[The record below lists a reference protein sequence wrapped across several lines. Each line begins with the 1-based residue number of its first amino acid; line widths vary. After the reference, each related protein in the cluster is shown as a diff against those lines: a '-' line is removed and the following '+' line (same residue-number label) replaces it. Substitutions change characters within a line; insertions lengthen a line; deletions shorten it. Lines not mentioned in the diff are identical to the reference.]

1 MEHTPTHDLHG
12 LTHNQYAYLEALL
25 ANMSTTYWVSNSTSK
40 HRPNRGKP
48 AAIVTEIPAHS
59 KPLHAEN
66 ILTILEASTPIE
78 WGVAKQS
85 AYLTYPDGDYRYSI
99 MLNDW
104 HVRRSERLATSGT
117 THREYLPDGD
127 VLFIRF
133 CVPNLTEVLETKYAG
148 TLFLEAYKTIAYLYS
163 NALFSG
169 NVPKVGED
177 IPALEDI
184 LSMLEGYGE
193 YNTITYTNDGDT
205 TPSEEAPKQYSG
217 ESGVELSYDTSDSE
231 KYTIRYAVGV
241 FGINSTV
248 VFTPIAFLFVAIWLL
263 FGNQIAGWT
272 ALGLFLLSGILA
284 TTGFF
289 LLTEEEFDE
298 LMEGEKT
305 KNIEDNRPD

>member
-1 MEHTPTHDLHG
+1 MEHIPTTDLHG

-25 ANMSTTYWVSNSTSK
+25 ANMSTTYWASNSTSK

-48 AAIVTEIPAHS
+48 AAIVTANPTHS

-66 ILTILEASTPIE
+66 ILTMLEASTPIK

-85 AYLTYPDGDYRYSI
+85 AYLTYPGGDYRYSI

-104 HVRRSERLATSGT
+104 HVRKSERLATSGT
-117 THREYLPDGD
+117 THREYQSDGD

-133 CVPNLTEVLETKYAG
+133 CVPNHTEVLETKYAG

-177 IPALEDI
+177 IPTLEDI

-205 TPSEEAPKQYSG
+205 TPNEETPKQYSG
-217 ESGVELSYDTSDSE
+217 ESGVELAYDNTSSE
-231 KYTIRYAVGV
+231 GKYSLRYIAGV
-241 FGINSTV
+241 TCYYFSVLATL
-248 VFTPIAFLFVAIWLL
+248 FFLASFVAVFFMRGYTWLL
-263 FGNQIAGWT
+263 TGGFGM
-272 ALGLFLLSGILA
+272 LSFIFIYS
-284 TTGFF
+284 TET
-289 LLTEEEFDE
+289 LLTEEEIKK
-298 LMEGEKT
+298 L
-305 KNIEDNRPD
+305 

>member
-1 MEHTPTHDLHG
+1 MEHTPTPDLHG

-25 ANMSTTYWVSNSTSK
+25 VNMSTTYWVSNSTSK

-48 AAIVTEIPAHS
+48 AAIVTVIPTHS

-66 ILTILEASTPIE
+66 ILTMLEASTPIE
-78 WGVAKQS
+78 WGVAKQG
-85 AYLTYPDGDYRYSI
+85 AYLTYPGGDYRYSI

-104 HVRRSERLATSGT
+104 HVRKSERLATSGT

-177 IPALEDI
+177 IPTLEDI

-205 TPSEEAPKQYSG
+205 STSEEAPKQYSG
-217 ESGVELSYDTSDSE
+217 ESGVELSYDTSDGE
-231 KYTIRYAVGV
+231 KKTIRYVVGA
-241 FGINSTV
+241 FGINSAVAT
-248 VFTPIAFLFVAIWLL
+248 FLIALASGAIWVI
-263 FGNQIAGWT
+263 FGNQFAGWT
-272 ALGLFLLSGILA
+272 ALCSFFLAGIL
-284 TTGFF
+284 TMTCII
-289 LLTEEEFDE
+289 LLKEEELDE
-298 LMEGEKT
+298 ILKGEKAN
-305 KNIEDNRPD
+305 KQEDD

>member
-1 MEHTPTHDLHG
+1 MEHAPTPDLHG

-40 HRPNRGKP
+40 HHPNRGKP

-177 IPALEDI
+177 IPTLEDI

-205 TPSEEAPKQYSG
+205 TPNEETPKQYSG
-217 ESGVELSYDTSDSE
+217 ESGVELSYDTSDGE
-231 KYTIRYAVGV
+231 KKTIRYVVGA
-241 FGINSTV
+241 FGINSAVAT
-248 VFTPIAFLFVAIWLL
+248 FLIALASGAIWVI
-263 FGNQIAGWT
+263 FGNQFAGWT
-272 ALGLFLLSGILA
+272 ALCSFFLAGIL
-284 TTGFF
+284 TMTCII
-289 LLTEEEFDE
+289 LLKEEELDE
-298 LMEGEKT
+298 ILKGEKAN
-305 KNIEDNRPD
+305 KQEGN

>member
-48 AAIVTEIPAHS
+48 AAIVTANPDHS

-66 ILTILEASTPIE
+66 LLTMLEASTPIE

-85 AYLTYPDGDYRYSI
+85 AYLTYPGGDYRYSI

-104 HVRRSERLATSGT
+104 HVRKSERLATSGT

-133 CVPNLTEVLETKYAG
+133 CVPNHTEVLETKYAG

-177 IPALEDI
+177 IPTLEDI

-205 TPSEEAPKQYSG
+205 TPNEETPKQYSG
-217 ESGVELSYDTSDSE
+217 ESGVELSYDTSDN
-231 KYTIRYAVGV
+231 KKNTIRYVVGA
-241 FGINSTV
+241 FGVGSIVATLPITLL
-248 VFTPIAFLFVAIWLL
+248 FIAFWLF
-263 FGNQIAGWT
+263 FNKPIAGWI
-272 ALGLFLLSGILA
+272 ALCVFLLSGILVI
-284 TTGFF
+284 TGFI
-289 LLTEEEFDE
+289 LLDEEELNE
-298 LMEGEKT
+298 LLEGEKAN
-305 KNIEDNRPD
+305 KQEDD

>member
-1 MEHTPTHDLHG
+1 MEHTPTTDLHG

-85 AYLTYPDGDYRYSI
+85 AYLTYPGGDYRYSI

-104 HVRRSERLATSGT
+104 HVRKSERLATSGT

-127 VLFIRF
+127 MLFIRF
-133 CVPNLTEVLETKYAG
+133 CMPNLTEVLETKYTG

-177 IPALEDI
+177 IPTLEDI

-205 TPSEEAPKQYSG
+205 TPNEETPKQYSG
-217 ESGVELSYDTSDSE
+217 ESGVELSYDNTSSE
-231 KYTIRYAVGV
+231 GKYSLRYIAGV
-241 FGINSTV
+241 TCYYFSVLATLFFLASFVTV
-248 VFTPIAFLFVAIWLL
+248 FFMRGYTWLL
-263 FGNQIAGWT
+263 ACGFGMLSFIFIYST
-272 ALGLFLLSGILA
+272 A
-284 TTGFF
+284 T
-289 LLTEEEFDE
+289 LLTEEEIKK
-298 LMEGEKT
+298 L
-305 KNIEDNRPD
+305 

>member
-1 MEHTPTHDLHG
+1 MEHTPTPDLHG
-12 LTHNQYAYLEALL
+12 LTHNQCAYLEALL
-25 ANMSTTYWVSNSTSK
+25 VNMSTTYWVSNSTSK

-48 AAIVTEIPAHS
+48 AAIVTVIPTHS

-66 ILTILEASTPIE
+66 ILTMLEASTPIE
-78 WGVAKQS
+78 WGVAKQG
-85 AYLTYPDGDYRYSI
+85 AYLTYPGGDYRYSI

-104 HVRRSERLATSGT
+104 HVRKSERLATSGT

-148 TLFLEAYKTIAYLYS
+148 TLFLEAYKTIACLYS

-177 IPALEDI
+177 IPTLEDI

-205 TPSEEAPKQYSG
+205 STSEEAPKQYSG
-217 ESGVELSYDTSDSE
+217 ESGVELAYDNTSSE
-231 KYTIRYAVGV
+231 GKYSLRYIAGV
-241 FGINSTV
+241 TCYYFSVLATL
-248 VFTPIAFLFVAIWLL
+248 FFLASFVAVFFMRGYTWLL
-263 FGNQIAGWT
+263 TCGFGM
-272 ALGLFLLSGILA
+272 LSFIFIYS
-284 TTGFF
+284 TTT
-289 LLTEEEFDE
+289 LLTEEEIKK
-298 LMEGEKT
+298 L
-305 KNIEDNRPD
+305 

>member
-1 MEHTPTHDLHG
+1 MEHTPTTDLHG

-48 AAIVTEIPAHS
+48 AAIVTEIPARS

-169 NVPKVGED
+169 NIPKVGED
-177 IPALEDI
+177 IPTLEDI
-184 LSMLEGYGE
+184 LSILEGYGE
-193 YNTITYTNDGDT
+193 YNTITYTNNGDT
-205 TPSEEAPKQYSG
+205 TPSEETPKRYSG

-231 KYTIRYAVGV
+231 KNTIRYAVGV
-241 FGINSTV
+241 LSVGAPALV
-248 VFTPIAFLFVAIWLL
+248 TPIMLL
-263 FGNQIAGWT
+263 FLVIYLLSSNQIAGWST
-272 ALGLFLLSGILA
+272 LCLFLLDGILVA
-284 TTGFF
+284 AGII
-289 LLTEEEFDE
+289 LLTEEELDE
-298 LMEGEKT
+298 LLKDEKAN
-305 KNIEDNRPD
+305 KQEDD

>member
-1 MEHTPTHDLHG
+1 MEHTPTPDLHG

-48 AAIVTEIPAHS
+48 AAIVTAIPAHS

-66 ILTILEASTPIE
+66 ILTMLEASTPIE

-85 AYLTYPDGDYRYSI
+85 AYLTYPGGDYKYSI

-104 HVRRSERLATSGT
+104 HVRKSERLATSGT
-117 THREYLPDGD
+117 THREYLPNGD

-205 TPSEEAPKQYSG
+205 TPNEETPKQYSG
-217 ESGVELSYDTSDSE
+217 ESGVELAYDNTSSE
-231 KYTIRYAVGV
+231 GKYSLRYIAGV
-241 FGINSTV
+241 TCYYFSVLATL
-248 VFTPIAFLFVAIWLL
+248 FFLASFVAVFFMRGYTWLL
-263 FGNQIAGWT
+263 TCGFGM
-272 ALGLFLLSGILA
+272 LSFIFIYS
-284 TTGFF
+284 TTT
-289 LLTEEEFDE
+289 LLTEEEIKK
-298 LMEGEKT
+298 L
-305 KNIEDNRPD
+305 

>member
-1 MEHTPTHDLHG
+1 MEHTPTPDLHG

-48 AAIVTEIPAHS
+48 AANVTAIPTHS

-66 ILTILEASTPIE
+66 ILTMLEASTPIE

-85 AYLTYPDGDYRYSI
+85 AYLTYPGSDYRYSI

-104 HVRRSERLATSGT
+104 HVRKSERLATGGT

-133 CVPNLTEVLETKYAG
+133 CVPNLTEVLEAKYAG

-169 NVPKVGED
+169 NVPKIGED

-205 TPSEEAPKQYSG
+205 TPSEETPKRYSG
-217 ESGVELSYDTSDSE
+217 ESGVELSYDTSDS
-231 KYTIRYAVGV
+231 KKHPFRFKVA
-241 FGINSTV
+241 
-248 VFTPIAFLFVAIWLL
+248 AFFVWL
-263 FGNQIAGWT
+263 FGLSI
-272 ALGLFLLSGILA
+272 LVFLVAGILA
-284 TTGFF
+284 IFQVPFAGYVALGSIAMLALSSVLVDCLVTKD
-289 LLTEEEFDE
+289 EFDALE
-298 LMEGEKT
+298 YNGTLRGT
-305 KNIEDNRPD
+305 T

>member
-1 MEHTPTHDLHG
+1 MEHTSTPDPHG

-169 NVPKVGED
+169 NVPKIGED

-205 TPSEEAPKQYSG
+205 TPSEETPKRYSG
-217 ESGVELSYDTSDSE
+217 ESGVELSYDTSDTE
-231 KYTIRYAVGV
+231 KNTIRYAVGV
-241 FGINSTV
+241 LGV
-248 VFTPIAFLFVAIWLL
+248 GGPVLVTPIMLL
-263 FGNQIAGWT
+263 FLVIYLLSSNQIAGWS
-272 ALGLFLLSGILA
+272 ALCLFLLDGILIA
-284 TTGFF
+284 AGII
-289 LLTEEEFDE
+289 LLTEEELDE
-298 LMEGEKT
+298 LLKDEKAN
-305 KNIEDNRPD
+305 KQEDN

>member
-1 MEHTPTHDLHG
+1 MENTPTRDLHG

-25 ANMSTTYWVSNSTSK
+25 ANMSTTYWVSNSASK

-48 AAIVTEIPAHS
+48 AAIVTANPDHS

-66 ILTILEASTPIE
+66 LLAILEASTPIE

-85 AYLTYPDGDYRYSI
+85 AYLTYPGGDYRYSI

-104 HVRRSERLATSGT
+104 HVRKSERLATSGT

-133 CVPNLTEVLETKYAG
+133 CVPNLTEVLEAKYVG

-177 IPALEDI
+177 VPALEDI

-205 TPSEEAPKQYSG
+205 TPSEETPKQYSG

-241 FGINSTV
+241 
-248 VFTPIAFLFVAIWLL
+248 
-263 FGNQIAGWT
+263 
-272 ALGLFLLSGILA
+272 LG
-284 TTGFF
+284 
-289 LLTEEEFDE
+289 D
-298 LMEGEKT
+298 
-305 KNIEDNRPD
+305 

>member
-1 MEHTPTHDLHG
+1 MEHTPTRDLHG

-85 AYLTYPDGDYRYSI
+85 AYLTYPDGDYRHSI

-177 IPALEDI
+177 IPTLEDI

-205 TPSEEAPKQYSG
+205 TPNEEAPKQYSG

-231 KYTIRYAVGV
+231 KNTIRYAVGV
-241 FGINSTV
+241 LSVGAPV
-248 VFTPIAFLFVAIWLL
+248 LVTPIMLL
-263 FGNQIAGWT
+263 FLVIYLLSSNQIAGWS
-272 ALGLFLLSGILA
+272 ALCLFLLDGILVA
-284 TTGFF
+284 AGII
-289 LLTEEEFDE
+289 LLTEEELDE
-298 LMEGEKT
+298 LLKDEKAN
-305 KNIEDNRPD
+305 KQEDD

>member
-1 MEHTPTHDLHG
+1 MEHTPTTDLHG

-48 AAIVTEIPAHS
+48 AAIVTVNPTHS

-85 AYLTYPDGDYRYSI
+85 AYLTYPGGDYRYSI

-104 HVRRSERLATSGT
+104 HVRKSERLATSGT

-148 TLFLEAYKTIAYLYS
+148 TLFLEAYETIAYLYS

-177 IPALEDI
+177 IPTLEDI

-205 TPSEEAPKQYSG
+205 TPNEETPKQYSG

-241 FGINSTV
+241 FGINSAV
-248 VFTPIAFLFVAIWLL
+248 VFTSIAFLSVVIWLL
-263 FGNQIAGWT
+263 SGNQIAGWT
-272 ALGLFLLSGILA
+272 ALGLFPLSGILIITA
-284 TTGFF
+284 LF
-289 LLTEEEFDE
+289 LLTEEELDE
-298 LMEGEKT
+298 LLKVNEKAN
-305 KNIEDNRPD
+305 KQEDD

>member
-1 MEHTPTHDLHG
+1 MEHTPTPDLHG

-25 ANMSTTYWVSNSTSK
+25 VNMSTTYWVSNSTSK

-48 AAIVTEIPAHS
+48 AAIVTVIPTHS

-66 ILTILEASTPIE
+66 ILTMLEASTPIE
-78 WGVAKQS
+78 WGVAKQG
-85 AYLTYPDGDYRYSI
+85 AYLTYPGGDYRYSI

-104 HVRRSERLATSGT
+104 HVRKSERLATSGT

-177 IPALEDI
+177 IPTLEDI

-205 TPSEEAPKQYSG
+205 STSEEAPKQYSG
-217 ESGVELSYDTSDSE
+217 ESGVELAYDNTSSE
-231 KYTIRYAVGV
+231 GKYSLRYIAGV
-241 FGINSTV
+241 TCYYFSVLATL
-248 VFTPIAFLFVAIWLL
+248 FFLASFVAVFFMRGYTWLL
-263 FGNQIAGWT
+263 TCGFGM
-272 ALGLFLLSGILA
+272 LSFIFIYS
-284 TTGFF
+284 TTT
-289 LLTEEEFDE
+289 LLTEEEIKK
-298 LMEGEKT
+298 L
-305 KNIEDNRPD
+305 

>member
-1 MEHTPTHDLHG
+1 MEHTSTPDLHG

-40 HRPNRGKP
+40 HCPNRGKP

-85 AYLTYPDGDYRYSI
+85 AYLTYPGGDYKYSI

-104 HVRRSERLATSGT
+104 HVRKSERLATSGT
-117 THREYLPDGD
+117 THREYLPNGD

-169 NVPKVGED
+169 NVPKIGED

-205 TPSEEAPKQYSG
+205 TPSEETPKRYSG

-231 KYTIRYAVGV
+231 KRTIRYAVGV
-241 FGINSTV
+241 LSVGAPV
-248 VFTPIAFLFVAIWLL
+248 LVTPIMLL
-263 FGNQIAGWT
+263 FLVIYLLSSNQIAGWS
-272 ALGLFLLSGILA
+272 ALCLFLLDGILIA
-284 TTGFF
+284 AGII
-289 LLTEEEFDE
+289 LLTEEELDE
-298 LMEGEKT
+298 LLKDEKAN
-305 KNIEDNRPD
+305 KQEDD

>member
-1 MEHTPTHDLHG
+1 MEHTPTPDLHG

-25 ANMSTTYWVSNSTSK
+25 ANMSTTYWVSNSNSK
-40 HRPNRGKP
+40 HRPNQGKP
-48 AAIVTEIPAHS
+48 AAIVTANPDHS

-66 ILTILEASTPIE
+66 LLTMLEASTPIK
-78 WGVAKQS
+78 WAVTKQG
-85 AYLTYPDGDYRYSI
+85 AYLTYPGGDYRYSI

-104 HVRRSERLATSGT
+104 HVRKSERLATSGT

-177 IPALEDI
+177 IPTLEDI

-205 TPSEEAPKQYSG
+205 TPNEETPKQYSG
-217 ESGVELSYDTSDSE
+217 ESGVELSYDTSDGE
-231 KYTIRYAVGV
+231 KKTIRYVVGA
-241 FGINSTV
+241 FGINSAVAT
-248 VFTPIAFLFVAIWLL
+248 FLIALASGAIWVI
-263 FGNQIAGWT
+263 FGNQFAGWT
-272 ALGLFLLSGILA
+272 ALCSFFLAGIL
-284 TTGFF
+284 TMTCII
-289 LLTEEEFDE
+289 LLKEEELDE
-298 LMEGEKT
+298 ILKGEKAN
-305 KNIEDNRPD
+305 KQEDD

>member
-48 AAIVTEIPAHS
+48 AAIVTANPTHS

-66 ILTILEASTPIE
+66 LLAILEASTPIE

-85 AYLTYPDGDYRYSI
+85 AYLTYPGGDYRYSI

-104 HVRRSERLATSGT
+104 HVRKSERLATSGT

-205 TPSEEAPKQYSG
+205 TPNEETPKQYSG
-217 ESGVELSYDTSDSE
+217 ESGVELSYDTSDGE
-231 KYTIRYAVGV
+231 KKTSRYVVGA
-241 FGINSTV
+241 FGINSAVAT
-248 VFTPIAFLFVAIWLL
+248 FLIALASGVIWVIS
-263 FGNQIAGWT
+263 GNQFAGWT
-272 ALGLFLLSGILA
+272 ALCSFFLAGIL
-284 TTGFF
+284 TMTCII
-289 LLTEEEFDE
+289 LLKEEELDE
-298 LMEGEKT
+298 ILKGEKAN
-305 KNIEDNRPD
+305 KQEDD

>member
-1 MEHTPTHDLHG
+1 MEHTPTTDLHG

-66 ILTILEASTPIE
+66 IPTILEASTPIE

-169 NVPKVGED
+169 NIPKVGED
-177 IPALEDI
+177 IPTLEDI

-193 YNTITYTNDGDT
+193 YNTITYTNNGDT
-205 TPSEEAPKQYSG
+205 TPSEETPKRYSG

-231 KYTIRYAVGV
+231 KNTIRYAVGV
-241 FGINSTV
+241 LSVGAPV
-248 VFTPIAFLFVAIWLL
+248 LVTPIMLL
-263 FGNQIAGWT
+263 FLVIYLLSSNQIAGWST
-272 ALGLFLLSGILA
+272 LCLFLLDGILVA
-284 TTGFF
+284 AGII
-289 LLTEEEFDE
+289 LLTEEELDE
-298 LMEGEKT
+298 LLKDEKAN
-305 KNIEDNRPD
+305 KQEDD

>member
-1 MEHTPTHDLHG
+1 MEHTPTPDLHG

-25 ANMSTTYWVSNSTSK
+25 ANMSTTYWVSNSNSK

-48 AAIVTEIPAHS
+48 AAIVTANPDHS

-85 AYLTYPDGDYRYSI
+85 AYLTYPGGDYRYSI

-104 HVRRSERLATSGT
+104 HVRKSERLATSGT

-177 IPALEDI
+177 IPTLEDI

-193 YNTITYTNDGDT
+193 YNTITYTNNGDT
-205 TPSEEAPKQYSG
+205 STSEEAPKQYSG
-217 ESGVELSYDTSDSE
+217 ESGVELAYDNTSSE
-231 KYTIRYAVGV
+231 GKYSLRYIAGV
-241 FGINSTV
+241 TCYYFSVLATL
-248 VFTPIAFLFVAIWLL
+248 FFLASFVAVFFMRGYTWLL
-263 FGNQIAGWT
+263 TCGFGM
-272 ALGLFLLSGILA
+272 LSFIFIYS
-284 TTGFF
+284 TTT
-289 LLTEEEFDE
+289 LLTEEEIKK
-298 LMEGEKT
+298 L
-305 KNIEDNRPD
+305 

>member
-1 MEHTPTHDLHG
+1 MEHTKSVDQHG

-48 AAIVTEIPAHS
+48 AATVTASPEHS

-66 ILTILEASTPIE
+66 LLTLLEATTPIE

-85 AYLTYPDGDYRYSI
+85 AYLKYPGGDYRYSI

-104 HVRRSERLATSGT
+104 HVRKSERLATSGT
-117 THREYLPDGD
+117 THREYQSDGD

-133 CVPNLTEVLETKYAG
+133 CVPDHTEVLETKYTG

-193 YNTITYTNDGDT
+193 YNTITYTNDGET
-205 TPSEEAPKQYSG
+205 TPSEETPKRYSG

-231 KYTIRYAVGV
+231 KCTIRYVVGA
-241 FGINSTV
+241 FGIGSTV
-248 VFTPIAFLFVAIWLL
+248 ATFPITLLFVAIWL
-263 FGNQIAGWT
+263 FFNKPVAGWV
-272 ALGLFLLSGILA
+272 ALCVFLLSVILVI
-284 TTGFF
+284 TGFI
-289 LLTEEEFDE
+289 LLDEEEINE
-298 LMEGEKT
+298 LLEEEKGN
-305 KNIEDNRPD
+305 KQEDD

>member
-1 MEHTPTHDLHG
+1 MEHTPTPDLHG

-25 ANMSTTYWVSNSTSK
+25 ANMSTTYWVSDSTSK

-48 AAIVTEIPAHS
+48 AAIVTAIPAHS

-66 ILTILEASTPIE
+66 ILTMLEASTPIE

-85 AYLTYPDGDYRYSI
+85 AYLTYPGGDYRYSI

-104 HVRRSERLATSGT
+104 HVRKSERLATSGT

-133 CVPNLTEVLETKYAG
+133 CVPNLTEVLETKYAR

-177 IPALEDI
+177 IPTLEDI

-205 TPSEEAPKQYSG
+205 TPNEETPKQYSG
-217 ESGVELSYDTSDSE
+217 ESGVELAYDNTSSE
-231 KYTIRYAVGV
+231 GKHSLRYIAGV
-241 FGINSTV
+241 TCYYFSVLATL
-248 VFTPIAFLFVAIWLL
+248 FFLASFVAVFFMRGYTWLL
-263 FGNQIAGWT
+263 TCGFGM
-272 ALGLFLLSGILA
+272 LSFIFIYS
-284 TTGFF
+284 TET
-289 LLTEEEFDE
+289 LLTEEEIKK
-298 LMEGEKT
+298 L
-305 KNIEDNRPD
+305 